1 MSPAQIKSTTEYSLE
16 AMLHALAD
24 PSRRA
29 ILRLLKQRGCCS
41 IGKEVG
47 MCACDIEGR
56 IGLSQPT
63 ISHHMAV
70 LKRARLV
77 NASREGQWIW
87 YRRNEDAL
95 RELARALRE
104 QL

>member
-1 MSPAQIKSTTEYSLE
+1 MTLVGIKPKPKYSLE

-24 PSRRA
+24 PSRRT

-41 IGKEVG
+41 LDKEVG
-47 MCACDIEGR
+47 MCACDIEAR
-56 IGLSQPT
+56 VDLSQPT

-70 LKRARLV
+70 LKRAGLV
-77 NASREGQWIW
+77 VAAREGQWMW
-87 YRRNEDAL
+87 YRRNEEAL

-104 QL
+104 EL